1 MFKIYK
7 PVGEGHYKRIV
18 VTDPEPYLSDGWYL
32 SIADHQEP
40 VAVQDNAPP
49 TREELKIK
57 ADELGLC
64 YDKRISSKKL
74 LELINEALK

>member
-7 PVGEGHYKRIV
+7 PVGGGHYKRIV
-18 VTDPEPYLSDGWYL
+18 VHNPEPYLDDGWYM

-40 VAVQDNAPP
+40 VSVQEAQP
-49 TREELKIK
+49 TREELKLK
-57 ADELGLC
+57 ADELNLC

>member
-7 PVGEGHYKRIV
+7 PLGEGHYKRIV
-18 VTDPEPYLSDGWYL
+18 VQDPEPYLNDGWYL

-40 VAVQDNAPP
+40 VAVQEPP
-49 TREELKIK
+49 TREELKLK